1 MIIMKRIIALSLILL
16 SSLCWGQKINKD
28 IIGLRVGGYSFPESV
43 ERKIRVQYDKG
54 CSIYQY
60 SSYHSVTTYDIPFAG
75 ELWNKLTVKIT
86 NGNRIAEIS
95 FYKPYNSVMTAR
107 ESFEKYHE
115 MLKQKYGEPRNNQS
129 NYSSWGEKTCVSI
142 ELTSKSTSSHGLV
155 YGVTITYYDEKYLQQ
170 IESDII
176 EEL

>member
-1 MIIMKRIIALSLILL
+1 MKRFIALSLILL
-16 SSLCWGQKINKD
+16 STLCWGQKVNKD

-60 SSYHSVTTYDIPFAG
+60 SSYHSVTTHDIPFAG

-115 MLKQKYGEPRNNQS
+115 MLKTEVRRTQEQS
-129 NYSSWGEKTCVSI
+129 IQLFLLGRKNVC
-142 ELTSKSTSSHGLV
+142 
-155 YGVTITYYDEKYLQQ
+155 
-170 IESDII
+170 
-176 EEL
+176 